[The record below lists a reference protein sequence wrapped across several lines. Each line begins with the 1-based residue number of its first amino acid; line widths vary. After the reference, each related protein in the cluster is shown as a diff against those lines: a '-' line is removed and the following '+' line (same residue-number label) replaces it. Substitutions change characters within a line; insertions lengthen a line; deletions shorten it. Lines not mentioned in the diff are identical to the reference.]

1 MNFGEALRLTEL
13 LGGCALLQQSLEHC
27 VGPPAE
33 RGLFAVRALLAVAL
47 ALGLFP
53 GPVAVL
59 LLGLGALSLRR
70 FDGPYNG
77 GADRMSLLLLFCVAG
92 AHLAPVTLLAEASLA
107 YLAAQLVICYFMA
120 GWVKLVNPDWRSGQ
134 ALVDVFAF
142 SAYPVSAQLRAL
154 SRRPRLMC
162 AAARAIV
169 GFELIF
175 PLALLDRPALGVAC
189 ALAAILHTANACLF
203 GLNRFLW
210 IWLAAWP
217 SLWWLQ
223 SRLGAG

>member
-1 MNFGEALRLTEL
+1 MIFSEALRLTEL

-27 VGPPAE
+27 AGPSAE
-33 RGLFAVRALLAVAL
+33 RRLFAVRALLAIAL
-47 ALGLFP
+47 AAGLFP

-59 LLGLGALSLRR
+59 LLALGALCLRR

-92 AHLAPVTLLAEASLA
+92 AHLAPAGLLAEASLA
-107 YLAAQLVICYFMA
+107 YLAAQLVICYSMA

-134 ALVDVFAF
+134 ALADVFAF

-154 SRRPRLMC
+154 SRRPRLMR

-169 GFELIF
+169 GFELLF
-175 PLALLDRPALGVAC
+175 PLALLDRAALGVAC
-189 ALAAILHTANACLF
+189 VLAALFHTANACLF

-223 SRLGAG
+223 SRLGGG